1 MTVQYTNSKPHLP
14 QIVNKKVYN
23 EISEMD
29 SCDLFVNAVTLD
41 VRKNKQ
47 IIQMSSNNSKST
59 KAQKYSNV

>member
-47 IIQMSSNNSKST
+47 IIQMS
-59 KAQKYSNV
+59 